1 MKKCPHLTRRWA
13 RSYPPTPPVI
23 RVVLLHTKP
32 AVQDLYPDFV
42 PLVNELQTITFGLHC
57 DSREVSNLIQE
68 TKTGLVK
75 KLSNFLQIKEKILL
89 KMHFSEV
96 QIVTALCNEDPGSA

>member
-1 MKKCPHLTRRWA
+1 M
-13 RSYPPTPPVI
+13 
-23 RVVLLHTKP
+23 LHTKP
-32 AVQDLYPDFV
+32 AVQDLCPDFV

-96 QIVTALCNEDPGSA
+96 QIVTALCNEDPGSAWSLVYRISTETKRCGEGKPSVGEI